1 MWDVRVKTER
11 KTTSNS
17 KAKRG
22 HILSYGSRGAAL
34 FLRVRGTGGT
44 GARRG
49 RPIRSECPGELVQP
63 IGVVRVLQRVRVSLG
78 TASRQPGL
86 GGYSA
91 FFLASHPPLPSCCT
105 WGGTTGVDRAVAVNS
120 WGTRLIWPGPL
131 GTCGSGA
138 TSNRGSQTVLSVS
151 DDMAPLH
158 DQHAS
163 LFTPLFCSLHG
174 VTGVR
179 YPV

>member
-1 MWDVRVKTER
+1 MG
-11 KTTSNS
+11 
-17 KAKRG
+17 AIARG
-22 HILSYGSRGAAL
+22 NLLH
-34 FLRVRGTGGT
+34 
-44 GARRG
+44 
-49 RPIRSECPGELVQP
+49 
-63 IGVVRVLQRVRVSLG
+63 
-78 TASRQPGL
+78 
-86 GGYSA
+86 
-91 FFLASHPPLPSCCT
+91 

>member
-1 MWDVRVKTER
+1 M
-11 KTTSNS
+11 
-17 KAKRG
+17 
-22 HILSYGSRGAAL
+22 AA
-34 FLRVRGTGGT
+34 
-44 GARRG
+44 
-49 RPIRSECPGELVQP
+49 
-63 IGVVRVLQRVRVSLG
+63 
-78 TASRQPGL
+78 
-86 GGYSA
+86 
-91 FFLASHPPLPSCCT
+91 CCT

-138 TSNRGSQTVLSVS
+138 TSDRGSQTVLSVS

>member
-1 MWDVRVKTER
+1 M
-11 KTTSNS
+11 
-17 KAKRG
+17 
-22 HILSYGSRGAAL
+22 
-34 FLRVRGTGGT
+34 
-44 GARRG
+44 
-49 RPIRSECPGELVQP
+49 
-63 IGVVRVLQRVRVSLG
+63 
-78 TASRQPGL
+78 
-86 GGYSA
+86 
-91 FFLASHPPLPSCCT
+91 
-105 WGGTTGVDRAVAVNS
+105 NS

-174 VTGVR
+174 VTTQFKKGFTFLLFLLNCGNILLHNSLLFFFQL
-179 YPV
+179 PLSFFLFSPFFFKSLSFDEK